1 MLSFHSLEGS
11 FRHSRFVSL
20 LSKALELV
28 LFLSPKCLLR
38 MLLVSSLGAWLALRT
53 LYQAWFQV
61 GSTQEGW

>member
-38 MLLVSSLGAWLALRT
+38 MLLVSSLGAWLALGT
-53 LYQAWFQV
+53 LCQAWFQV